1 MAPIDALPG
10 RKPCVIPPSW
20 RPLSVQL
27 YSPWPTCLFQIHGFR
42 EMFLTVSLLCI
53 ALTAVG
59 AWDMIQP
66 NHSLKRNYPILANI
80 RFFLEKIRPEIRQYF
95 LESETDGTPFNR
107 AKRSVAYQRAK
118 GQLDKRPFGTQQD
131 IYASNY
137 EWINHSIAPRPPEGH
152 NYRVV
157 VGGPDCKQPYSHSLL
172 NISAM
177 SFGALSANAIRALN
191 KGAKLGGFAHD
202 TGEGG
207 FSKYHR
213 EFGGDIVWE
222 LGSGYFGCRNEDGS
236 FSPERFEAAA
246 RDPQIKMIEIK
257 LSQGAKPGHGG
268 VLPAPKVSREI
279 ATARGVP
286 MGVDCVSPARHP
298 AFATPV
304 ELVHFIARLRE
315 LAAGK
320 PVGFKLC
327 IGHPWEFMAI
337 CKAMLETGIRADFIV
352 IDGKEGG
359 TGASPLEFA
368 DHIGTPMREGLIF
381 AHNTLTGAGL
391 RDTVRLGA
399 SGRIITGFDLAR
411 VLALGADWCNIA
423 RGFMF
428 ALGCV
433 QAQTCHTDR
442 CPSGVATQ
450 NQLRQRAIVV
460 ETKAERVARFH
471 HNTLAALGELVGAA
485 GLAHPNELRPQHI
498 LKRMSASEVKS
509 FAEVYK
515 FLAPRELIAGT
526 HDPHY
531 AQHWAMADHRH
542 FAPKP
547 EMRTAA

>member
-1 MAPIDALPG
+1 MRYSAIVATSVGAVVFALA
-10 RKPCVIPPSW
+10 
-20 RPLSVQL
+20 
-27 YSPWPTCLFQIHGFR
+27 YLFVQIHGFR